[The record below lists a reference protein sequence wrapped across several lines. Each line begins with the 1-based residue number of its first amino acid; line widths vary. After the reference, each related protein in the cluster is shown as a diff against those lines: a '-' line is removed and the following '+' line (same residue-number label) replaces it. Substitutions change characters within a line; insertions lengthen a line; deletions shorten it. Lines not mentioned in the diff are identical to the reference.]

1 MFKYNVLSIQG
12 LIFSFSVQLL
22 MTSLQMVYVYNHT
35 LFVNTIICHFMTSEI
50 SIALDDA
57 SCMHVVCGITINI
70 SFHRC
75 PSLVC
80 M

>member
-12 LIFSFSVQLL
+12 LIFSFSVPLL
-22 MTSLQMVYVYNHT
+22 MTSLQMVYNIYYVYNHT
-35 LFVNTIICHFMTSEI
+35 LFVNIIICHFMTSEI

-57 SCMHVVCGITINI
+57 SQAESIMHV
-70 SFHRC
+70 
-75 PSLVC
+75 C

>member
-22 MTSLQMVYVYNHT
+22 MTSLQMVYKYILCLQSHSVCKYN
-35 LFVNTIICHFMTSEI
+35 IICHFMTSEI

-57 SCMHVVCGITINI
+57 SQAESCMHV
-70 SFHRC
+70 
-75 PSLVC
+75 C